1 MTSPTIFVLADEVVV
16 LSRTRTRYQYL
27 YSSRFLDVS
36 TIIDRRSS
44 RPSARYVGCMV
55 AMPMSALGSSDMLE
69 FRVKHPMAAK
79 DHCSPKRTE
88 LGIDSVDF
96 VEILY

>member
-1 MTSPTIFVLADEVVV
+1 
-16 LSRTRTRYQYL
+16 
-27 YSSRFLDVS
+27 
-36 TIIDRRSS
+36 
-44 RPSARYVGCMV
+44 MV